1 MSDTHRQILRA
12 TSIIGGSSLV
22 NVAVGL
28 LRNKVAALILGP
40 AGIGLVGLFHN
51 LMQTGAALAAFGIGN
66 VGTRQL
72 AETADDQQAQAVARR
87 ALATAATALA
97 VSGSLLMFLARRPI
111 AELVLGRA
119 DWADTV
125 GWLAV
130 GLALLV
136 GTVAQNGLLTGLR
149 RLGDLARVSVASA
162 IVGTVAGIAVLLVW
176 REQGLLA
183 FVLVSPLATFV
194 VGAYFVRRLPRAGPI
209 RPRLGE
215 LVPQWRTLARL
226 GLAFTVGSLVGT
238 AGQLAVRSLVGRQ
251 LGPESLGLFQAAW
264 TISMNY
270 IGFILTA
277 MAADYYPRLTAAMRE
292 PTEAVRTVNGQ
303 AEVAVLLAGPV
314 LVGTVALAPWIVQLL
329 YSPEFEPAAALLRWQ
344 IAGDLIKI
352 ASWPLGFTLLAAG
365 RGRAFML
372 TEALG
377 AAVLVGV
384 TAILLPHAGLLAPG
398 MAYVATYLVY
408 LAVVFALARRLIGYR
423 PSAPAMQAV
432 LVVGAALLGTA
443 AATALGPLAGAS
455 IGLAAA
461 AALSWFAAV
470 RLHHALPAPIA
481 TLLAFLP
488 GVGRL
493 RP

>member
-1 MSDTHRQILRA
+1 MSETHRQILRA

-72 AETADDQQAQAVARR
+72 AEAADDAQAQAVARR
-87 ALATAATALA
+87 ALASAAIALA
-97 VSGSLLMFLARRPI
+97 LIGGLLMFLARRPI

-119 DWADTV
+119 DWAVNV

-149 RLGDLARVSVASA
+149 RLGDLARVSVASG

-183 FVLVSPLATFV
+183 FVLVSPLATFA
-194 VGAYFVRRLPRAGPI
+194 VGAYFVRRLPAARVP

-251 LGPESLGLFQAAW
+251 LGAESLGQFQAAW

-270 IGFILTA
+270 IGFILTT
-277 MAADYYPRLTAAMRE
+277 MAADYYPRLTAAMRD
-292 PTEAVRTVNGQ
+292 PAEAVRTVNHQ
-303 AEVAVLLAGPV
+303 AEVALLLAGPV
-314 LVGTVALAPWIVQLL
+314 LVGTVAVAPWIVQLL
-329 YSPEFEPAAALLRWQ
+329 YSPEFVPAAALLRWQ
-344 IAGDLIKI
+344 IVGDLIKI

-384 TAILLPHAGLLAPG
+384 TAVLLPRAGLLAPG

-408 LAVVFALARRLIGYR
+408 LAVVFALARRLIGYT
-423 PSAPAMQAV
+423 PSVAAVQAMLAV
-432 LVVGAALLGTA
+432 GLALLGTLA
-443 AATALGPLAGAS
+443 VTAVDPATGSAV
-455 IGLAAA
+455 GLAAA
-461 AALSWFAAV
+461 AALAWFAAV
-470 RLHHALPAPIA
+470 RLHHALPRPVAA
-481 TLLAFLP
+481 LLAFLP

>member
-1 MSDTHRQILRA
+1 MSEAHRQILRA

-22 NVAVGL
+22 NVAIGL

-72 AETADDQQAQAVARR
+72 AEAAENEQAQAVARR
-87 ALATAATALA
+87 ALATAAMALA
-97 VSGSLLMFLARRPI
+97 VLGGLLMFLARRPI

-125 GWLAV
+125 GWLSM

-162 IVGTVAGIAVLLVW
+162 IVGTAAGLAVLLVW

-183 FVLVSPLATFV
+183 FVLVFPLATFL
-194 VGAYFVRRLPRAGPI
+194 VGAYFVRRLPRAGAP

-226 GLAFTVGSLVGT
+226 GLAFTVGALVGT
-238 AGQLAVRSLVGRQ
+238 AGQLAVRSLVGRR

-277 MAADYYPRLTAAMRE
+277 MAADYYPRLTAAMRD
-292 PTEAVRTVNGQ
+292 PREAVQRVNGQ
-303 AEVAVLLAGPV
+303 AEVALLLAGPV

-329 YSPEFEPAAALLRWQ
+329 YSTDFVAAAALLRWQ

-352 ASWPLGFTLLAAG
+352 ACWPLGFTLLAAG

-377 AAVLVGV
+377 AGVLVGV
-384 TAILLPHAGLLAPG
+384 TAILLPRAGLLAPG
-398 MAYVATYLVY
+398 MGYVATYLVY
-408 LAVVFALARRLIGYR
+408 LVVVFALAGRLIGYR
-423 PSAPAMQAV
+423 PSAPAMQAL
-432 LVVGAALLGTA
+432 LVVGIALLGTA
-443 AATALGPLAGAS
+443 TMTAADPWTGSAV
-455 IGLAAA
+455 GLAAA
-461 AALSWFAAV
+461 AALTWFAAV
-470 RLHHALPAPIA
+470 RLHHALPRRIA
-481 TLLAFLP
+481 ALLAFLP

>member
-1 MSDTHRQILRA
+1 
-12 TSIIGGSSLV
+12 
-22 NVAVGL
+22 
-28 LRNKVAALILGP
+28 
-40 AGIGLVGLFHN
+40 
-51 LMQTGAALAAFGIGN
+51 
-66 VGTRQL
+66 
-72 AETADDQQAQAVARR
+72 
-87 ALATAATALA
+87 
-97 VSGSLLMFLARRPI
+97 
-111 AELVLGRA
+111 
-119 DWADTV
+119 
-125 GWLAV
+125 
-130 GLALLV
+130 LLV

-162 IVGTVAGIAVLLVW
+162 IIGTVAGIAVLLVW

-194 VGAYFVRRLPRAGPI
+194 AGAYFVRRLPRADAP

-226 GLAFTVGSLVGT
+226 GLAFTIGSLVGT

-270 IGFILTA
+270 VGFILTA
-277 MAADYYPRLTAAMRE
+277 MAADYYPRLTAAMRD
-292 PTEAVRTVNGQ
+292 PAEAVRTVNHQ
-303 AEVAVLLAGPV
+303 AEVALLLAGPV

-329 YSPEFEPAAALLRWQ
+329 YSSDFVPAAALLRWQ

-377 AAVLVGV
+377 AGVLVGV
-384 TAILLPHAGLLAPG
+384 TAALLPHAGLLAPG
-398 MAYVATYLVY
+398 MAYVATYLIY
-408 LAVVFALARRLIGYR
+408 LAVVFALARRLIGYT
-423 PSAPAMQAV
+423 PAAAAAQAV
-432 LVVGAALLGTA
+432 LVVGLALLGTA
-443 AATALGPLAGAS
+443 AVTAVDLSAGSAF
-455 IGLAAA
+455 GLAAA
-461 AALSWFAAV
+461 AALTWFAAV
-470 RLHHALPAPIA
+470 RLHHALPKPVAA
-481 TLLAFLP
+481 LLAFLP

-493 RP
+493 RR